1 LNPGTST
8 YKHKTYPLTLKW
20 SVPEHSSPLPTTW
33 KHSRKSITSGKT
45 KALWESRYQ
54 ENCSHCL
61 IVMKATAVFPSLNIK
76 IHNIFLKNLA
86 DDLGKGYR
94 IIYCNNSESQKMVV
108 GAITACNTAN
118 MYLLIW
124 EAVIFFACLHILGSA
139 GL

>member
-1 LNPGTST
+1 
-8 YKHKTYPLTLKW
+8 
-20 SVPEHSSPLPTTW
+20 
-33 KHSRKSITSGKT
+33 
-45 KALWESRYQ
+45 
-54 ENCSHCL
+54 
-61 IVMKATAVFPSLNIK
+61 MKATAVFPSLNIK